1 MNQTALQEQPMP
13 NFAFTMEVDATAERP
28 LEMACTA
35 STPPSVSVFL
45 KPGEVD
51 DCSNNHTLSVSK
63 QTSHPV
69 ALSLVKSTKSS
80 TKSNYTSTNIK
91 ATLENES
98 VWSRFHCLGT
108 EMILTK
114 QGRRMFPCCRF
125 RLNGLDPE
133 RKYALVMDIRPL
145 DAFTHKWNGKTWE
158 PAAMGEPHVLARV
171 CVHPESPAFGHQWME
186 SPVSFYK
193 VKLTSIS
200 TDQDGCVFLHPM
212 HRYQPRL
219 HVVPVDRDSKESIAL
234 DSPNVQ
240 TFTFPKTEFYAVTSY
255 QNPQITQLKIDCNPF
270 AMAFR
275 KDSQSI
281 RLLQDKLGLCS
292 PGGPQT
298 QHSGLN
304 LASYSSEQNRKES
317 VLKDAISP
325 CIKDH
330 SRKSLSPGSSPPK
343 ERAGTLIKMKN
354 AVSGCLNG
362 VALCKEDVNSNE
374 NNSGKEVVQQS
385 LTKPALDEHLAPLD
399 VEPSVTASIQEPS
412 RTVNGS
418 TASSNVVSK
427 DAVNSQL
434 SYAHG
439 KLPTEAAISAQVSQ
453 SQGRMKLKLS
463 ALPKPCLLKT
473 SQVNRRNTTAHFRRK
488 PFRRARK
495 ARSKWWSNVRYSKPP
510 PEGVIPPPD
519 VSLQPDLE
527 DVEGVLFVSFAAKE
541 ALDIHVQNMKPVETS
556 LPPLSENQSQ
566 SDTHVV
572 EDVSL
577 SVEERI
583 TKLESTLLLHL
594 KQQKH
599 RQVIHP
605 LLQEV
610 GMKLSLL
617 DPTAAIDLQY
627 LGVRLPFPPPV
638 HNSLD
643 QMNPE
648 VITPSHDGAGSFVSR
663 TGKTNDLTKIKG
675 WRDKFS
681 TNRVQSAPEG
691 LRNHSAFCSD
701 MLDEYLENEAQQI
714 SDRVAVFSKSS
725 STPVSYQLP
734 SKSSSYVVTLDSL
747 LKTRSTSL
755 NKVYSSHANIQS
767 KPLLGRS
774 PKNSV
779 PFCSEGSSYSTFE
792 NKAKSSNFAH
802 SFQSDQAISSTG
814 PLPRLGRKNQP
825 NRPQLRWSYGMTP
838 AKMQMR
844 FMLRD
849 LEEEAFFN
857 GKVRTHIT
865 TERANFALS
874 SLVTSQKSVK
884 RTKFS
889 TLHHKDE
896 CSEDFCRL
904 GCICDSLQRKI
915 RGPTHCRRE
924 QCMFDCN
931 CFKHK
936 VLLIHPP
943 KVTNIQRG
951 RKRALMA
958 FPIADPEKRDRPP
971 PATSVTT
978 LWKLR
983 TEENDSEPL
992 FIPEPAPSFKKVPR
1006 MRTYVPRPT
1015 PQMQEEDKDPVYLYF
1030 ESKMTCARVREYNS
1044 NPPPQVHMLPYKKVM
1059 QDAEKH
1065 DHCFEAGVPPTSQKR
1080 AEKSTTG
1087 AGERPKGAPSA
1098 VKTDAP
1104 EPTKLL
1110 EILSECNW
1118 EPHRNLVLSS
1128 LFWRMS
1134 NNLFSEPFCVGMYKV
1149 QLLSTTLKRGET
1161 CSTVTYKVCVS
1172 RTEERKATSDLQP
1185 VATRML
1191 KTKVSKARETKSK
1204 KGNCVVSAHM
1214 VPQRKSS
1221 PLTDK
1226 PNKPP
1231 CKKTSKIFP
1240 LLTHAL
1246 PAGYLKAAK
1255 KKPGGPAHGLI
1266 KVNGKMYNQAK
1277 LLLGQMGALHPAN
1290 RFAAFVTGRLRP
1302 KPPDH
1307 PKVLADVPKPCLAQA
1322 PAEPS
1327 TVPKVINISKTT
1339 PPTSSRPLPAIAPK
1353 TKAVSKRTR
1362 SKLTPL
1368 TALSKLV
1375 EQSTSL
1381 KEDVSIIS
1389 TGQSPDTTPLLSA
1402 GTKLVNVPVPPSS
1415 SAGTPSETTTT
1426 AALPPGQQV
1435 VLQHLP
1441 GVSGSN
1447 FFCQYNGQVIQ
1458 LVPIAPGPTGQPQP
1472 CLNSEGSTPQVI
1484 QTTNTCLPKDATSV
1498 QKPLSAISQSKPL
1511 LRPFPII
1518 APKIFSLSGSSGM
1531 NIASGTPAFN
1541 LQSSFSG
1548 KTGTFSFRICPP
1560 SAEGKAVGSQQG
1572 AKPPDQ
1578 LVAAPAALVLPGGF
1592 TLIKLPLGPSVSAVP
1607 ADSTTPTSLPV
1618 ELPQKDECREKV
1630 MSESCSPRTEQR
1642 CQASESN
1649 IKKLIP
1655 ETSNTNSTD
1664 AAGLNHGKS
1673 VPTSEG
1679 VGEDKLT
1686 EKTLDLVETSSK
1698 TASGKYDWVPKGAE
1712 MVLKSEDDCESEHED
1727 MDDWPPKGA
1736 ERVLWIEEDST
1747 DEEEK
1752 EDFSKQLNNNAD
1764 TSVKSPA
1771 GMKAKNIK
1779 TTRAL
1784 QDVSETSQSS
1794 SSVEQK
1800 HMISTLVAKDKELVH
1815 DDSNHRMKH
1824 EQDGSSIV
1832 MKKEPNNKPTQT
1844 LSPTCCND
1852 KKVLLQVNGSLIQ
1865 TEPCEEPTE
1874 KVSVANQPN
1883 VCEQGLVPENS
1894 SLIISKTEDT
1904 ESITQVHTLS
1914 NHLDIQEQG
1923 IVPGNSG
1930 PNNIIPVNKQATN
1943 KSPTATVS
1951 NHPDHNKQN
1960 LNSYSSNVIHHQ
1972 ELSGQKQTESLFSTS
1987 SNTSAV
1993 EHDEAD
1999 DDNYID
2005 IDGDVP
2011 CPLLEGQTPAISA
2024 PPVEHLPN
2032 TASKN
2037 TDLSGLCLL
2046 PIMQKSF
2053 SPNNTVLKF
2062 GKQLVNYSGI
2072 PRTAKQVEE
2081 EDVPEKQ
2088 KLLKNKWLQFQK
2100 ADQGLCVDEEEDVTQ
2115 VHLSDD
2121 GDPGND
2127 SDSDSSEGSSDD
2139 NDDDEEE
2146 DSSSDDEDSS
2156 DDSESTSNSE
2166 TEESVGTSSKED
2178 DAVDIESFEENQE
2191 KRIISKMKAEVR
2203 QYRKS
2208 KQRKAK
2214 RADKFR
2220 KQLNHRTDAFDKME
2234 PGNEL
2239 AKRLTHTEKERMRR
2253 GEMRQSFASLKT
2265 ALNVEEQMKMC
2276 KHDILIQARLM
2287 IRALE
2292 DRNRTLEER
2301 KKALLQRQSAYINT
2315 IAQLSGKTEEMVKIN
2330 FKEKCEQEKCPD
2342 IQNPVPASVT
2352 SPQINARRLDGEG
2365 NQLPPRLGQW
2375 KSNNYLRQ
2383 RAKKSS
2389 VQPSVTPS
2397 ARKRRKVF
2405 RTDVMEDCEQEKWLD
2420 VQNPIPAKDSTP
2432 QINPR
2437 RIDSEGNQLP
2447 PRLGLWKSVNY
2458 VRKRS
2463 KKSCEQPSIT
2473 TAADES
2479 SNTCMSNPV
2488 SLGIHVVGP
2497 LLSVKSENI
2506 ILKLVAQNPTS
2517 LPPVPNNRNLS
2528 ADLQPSGLNTV
2539 PQLNQR
2545 ALVLPSVPSS
2555 KTALSQTATGPFTLP
2570 KIVLQSFG
2578 MADTVE
2584 KLQLTGL
2591 EKTPL
2596 PSSPQA
2602 SKAAVHSMDVTLDVQ
2617 NEEAGTEMGDSLKIC
2632 KETEKSLGS
2641 EESNEE
2647 IPSSSPP
2654 VIENCIQNITVT
2666 ESEKDKPLAA
2676 GLVKLRKKRAK
2687 RDVIIEDALSNPD
2700 ALGPRCLGTDL
2711 LLPTECQQGVPQR
2724 KKGRGLLRRS
2734 TVAYELS

>member
-1 MNQTALQEQPMP
+1 MNQTALQEHPMH
-13 NFAFTMEVDATAERP
+13 NFAFTMEVDATAER
-28 LEMACTA
+28 LTEMTCTT
-35 STPPSVSVFL
+35 STPPSVSDFL
-45 KPGEVD
+45 KPGDVD
-51 DCSNNHTLSVSK
+51 DCSNNQTLSISK

-69 ALSLVKSTKSS
+69 ALSLVKSTNNS
-80 TKSNYTSTNIK
+80 TKSSYSSSNII

-125 RLNGLDPE
+125 RLSGLDPE
-133 RKYALVMDIRPL
+133 RKYALVMDIMPL
-145 DAFTHKWNGKTWE
+145 DDFTHKWNGKTWE
-158 PAAMGEPHVLARV
+158 RAAVGEPHVLARV

-212 HRYQPRL
+212 HHYQPRL
-219 HVVPVDRDSKESIAL
+219 HVVPVDPDSKESATL

-255 QNPQITQLKIDCNPF
+255 QNPHITQLKIDCNPF

-292 PGGPQT
+292 PGGTPT
-298 QHSGLN
+298 QPSGLN
-304 LASYSSEQNRKES
+304 LSVYTSEQNRKECA
-317 VLKDAISP
+317 LKDAASP
-325 CIKDH
+325 CMKDH
-330 SRKSLSPGSSPPK
+330 SKDSLSPGSSPAK
-343 ERAGTLIKMKN
+343 EREEILIKMKN
-354 AVSGCLNG
+354 AVSGYLNG
-362 VALCKEDVNSNE
+362 VALRKEEMNSNE
-374 NNSGKEVVQQS
+374 TDGDKEVVKQS
-385 LTKPALDEHLAPLD
+385 LTEPALDEHLAPLD
-399 VEPSVTASIQEPS
+399 VEPGVIAPIQEPS
-412 RTVNGS
+412 QTVNGS

-434 SYAHG
+434 GYSHG
-439 KLPTEAAISAQVSQ
+439 KSPTEAGISAQV
-453 SQGRMKLKLS
+453 SQGRMKLKFS
-463 ALPKPCLLKT
+463 ALPKPRLLNT
-473 SQVNRRNTTAHFRRK
+473 SQVNRRNPTAHFRRK

-495 ARSKWWSNVRYSKPP
+495 ARSKWWSSVRCSKPP
-510 PEGVIPPPD
+510 PVIPPPD
-519 VSLQPDLE
+519 VSFQPDLE
-527 DVEGVLFVSFAAKE
+527 DVEGMLFVSFAAKQ

-556 LPPLSENQSQ
+556 PLPLSENQS
-566 SDTHVV
+566 DAHAV
-572 EDVSL
+572 EDVSI

-583 TKLESTLLLHL
+583 SKLESTLLLDL

-627 LGVRLPFPPPV
+627 LGVRLPFPPPI

-648 VITPSHDGAGSFVSR
+648 SISPSHDGAGSFVSR
-663 TGKTNDLTKIKG
+663 TGKTNDPTKIKG
-675 WRDKFS
+675 WREKFS
-681 TNRVQSAPEG
+681 TSAVQSAPEG

-725 STPVSYQLP
+725 SAPVSYQLP
-734 SKSSSYVVTLDSL
+734 SRSSSYVVTLDSL

-755 NKVYSSHANIQS
+755 NKMH
-767 KPLLGRS
+767 
-774 PKNSV
+774 
-779 PFCSEGSSYSTFE
+779 
-792 NKAKSSNFAH
+792 
-802 SFQSDQAISSTG
+802 
-814 PLPRLGRKNQP
+814 
-825 NRPQLRWSYGMTP
+825 
-838 AKMQMR
+838 

-874 SLVTSQKSVK
+874 SLVTSQKSVM

-889 TLHHKDE
+889 TLHHKDL

-904 GCICDSLQRKI
+904 GCICDSLQRKT

-943 KVTNIQRG
+943 KVTKIQRG
-951 RKRALMA
+951 RKRTLMA
-958 FPIADPEKRDRPP
+958 FPIADPEKEDRPP

-978 LWKLR
+978 LWNLR

-992 FIPEPAPSFKKVPR
+992 FVPEPAPSFKKVPR
-1006 MRTYVPRPT
+1006 LHAYVPRPT
-1015 PQMQEEDKDPVYLYF
+1015 PQMREEDKDPVYLYF

-1044 NPPPQVHMLPYKKVM
+1044 NPPPQVHMLPNKKVL
-1059 QDAEKH
+1059 QDTEKLN
-1065 DHCFEAGVPPTSQKR
+1065 HCFEAGDPPTSQKR
-1080 AEKSTTG
+1080 ADKSTTG
-1087 AGERPKGAPSA
+1087 AIEHPKGAPSA
-1098 VKTDAP
+1098 GNTDAS

-1118 EPHRNLVLSS
+1118 EPHRSLVLSS

-1134 NNLFSEPFCVGMYKV
+1134 NNLLSEPFCIGMYKV
-1149 QLLSTTLKRGET
+1149 QLLSTTLKRGDA

-1172 RTEERKATSDLQP
+1172 RTEERRAARDLQP
-1185 VATRML
+1185 VVTRLL
-1191 KTKVSKARETKSK
+1191 KTKVSKAKETQTK

-1214 VPQRKSS
+1214 VPQKKSS
-1221 PLTDK
+1221 PLTDQL
-1226 PNKPP
+1226 NMPP
-1231 CKKTSKIFP
+1231 SKKASRIFP

-1246 PAGYLKAAK
+1246 PAGYLRAAK
-1255 KKPGGPAHGLI
+1255 KKRGGPAHGLI

-1290 RFAAFVTGRLRP
+1290 RFAAFVTGRLWP
-1302 KPPDH
+1302 KPPDQ
-1307 PKVLADVPKPCLAQA
+1307 PKVLADVPKPCLVQA
-1322 PAEPS
+1322 PAEPN

-1353 TKAVSKRTR
+1353 TKAVSKRAR
-1362 SKLTPL
+1362 SKPTPL

-1389 TGQSPDTTPLLSA
+1389 TGQSLDTTPVLSA

-1415 SAGTPSETTTT
+1415 SAGTSSETGTT
-1426 AALPPGQQV
+1426 AGLPPGQQV

-1458 LVPIAPGPTGQPQP
+1458 LVPIGPGQPQP
-1472 CLNSEGSTPQVI
+1472 CLNSEGSTPQLI

-1498 QKPLSAISQSKPL
+1498 QKPLSTTIQSKPL
-1511 LRPFPII
+1511 PRPFPVI

-1541 LQSSFSG
+1541 IQSSFSG

-1560 SAEGKAVGSQQG
+1560 SAECKAVGSQQV

-1592 TLIKLPLGPSVSAVP
+1592 TLIKLPLGPSIPAVP
-1607 ADSTTPTSLPV
+1607 ADSTTTTSLPS
-1618 ELPQKDECREKV
+1618 ELPQKDECKEKV
-1630 MSESCSPRTEQR
+1630 MSQSCSPKTERT
-1642 CQASESN
+1642 CHASESN
-1649 IKKLIP
+1649 SKRLIP

-1664 AAGLNHGKS
+1664 AAGLNHDKC
-1673 VPTSEG
+1673 VLTSEG
-1679 VGEDKLT
+1679 VGEDMLKN
-1686 EKTLDLVETSSK
+1686 KTLDSVESSNK

-1712 MVLKSEDDCESEHED
+1712 MVLKSDGCESEHED

-1752 EDFSKQLNNNAD
+1752 EDFSEQLNNNAD

-1771 GMKAKNIK
+1771 GTKAKNFK

-1784 QDVSETSQSS
+1784 QDISESSQSS
-1794 SSVEQK
+1794 SGAEQK
-1800 HMISTLVAKDKELVH
+1800 HMISTLVAEEKELAH
-1815 DDSNHRMKH
+1815 DDSNHRSNH
-1824 EQDGSSIV
+1824 EQEPSLNVSSIV
-1832 MKKEPNNKPTQT
+1832 MKKELNNKPTET
-1844 LSPTCCND
+1844 LSPSHCNS
-1852 KKVLLQVNGSLIQ
+1852 KKVLLEVNGTPTLIQ
-1865 TEPCEEPTE
+1865 TEPCKDPKET
-1874 KVSVANQPN
+1874 VSVVNQPK
-1883 VCEQGLVPENS
+1883 VCEQGLAPENS
-1894 SLIISKTEDT
+1894 SLIISKTEATD
-1904 ESITQVHTLS
+1904 SITLIHTRS

-1923 IVPGNSG
+1923 IVHGETG
-1930 PNNIIPVNKQATN
+1930 PKNILPFNKQATN
-1943 KSPTATVS
+1943 IQATVS

-1960 LNSYSSNVIHHQ
+1960 LNSNSSNIIHHE
-1972 ELSGQKQTESLFSTS
+1972 ELSGQKQIESLFSSS

-1993 EHDEAD
+1993 EYDEAG

-2011 CPLLEGQTPAISA
+2011 CPLLKGQTPAIFTPS
-2024 PPVEHLPN
+2024 VEHLPN
-2032 TASKN
+2032 AASKK
-2037 TDLSGLCLL
+2037 TDPSGLCRL
-2046 PIMQKSF
+2046 PIIQKSF
-2053 SPNNTVLKF
+2053 SQNNKVFKF
-2062 GKQLVNYSGI
+2062 GKQLVNSSGI
-2072 PRTAKQVEE
+2072 PRTSNQVEE
-2081 EDVPEKQ
+2081 VDVPKKQ

-2100 ADQGLCVDEEEDVTQ
+2100 ADQGPCVDDKDDVTR
-2115 VHLSDD
+2115 VRLSDD

-2127 SDSDSSEGSSDD
+2127 SDSDSSEGSS
-2139 NDDDEEE
+2139 NDEDEE
-2146 DSSSDDEDSS
+2146 DSSSDEDSS

-2166 TEESVGTSSKED
+2166 TEESFGTSSKED
-2178 DAVDIESFEENQE
+2178 NVVDVESFEENQE
-2191 KRIISKMKAEVR
+2191 KRIISKMKAKVKH
-2203 QYRKS
+2203 YRKS

-2214 RADKFR
+2214 RADELR
-2220 KQLNHRTDAFDKME
+2220 KKLNHRTDTFDKMQSE
-2234 PGNEL
+2234 NEL
-2239 AKRLTHTEKERMRR
+2239 AKRLTHTEKERVRR

-2292 DRNRTLEER
+2292 VRNQTLEER
-2301 KKALLQRQSAYINT
+2301 KKALLQRQSAYIST
-2315 IAQLSGKTEEMVKIN
+2315 IAQLSGKTEEMVKMN
-2330 FKEKCEQEKCPD
+2330 FKENCEQEKCPD
-2342 IQNPVPASVT
+2342 IQSPVPASVT
-2352 SPQINARRLDGEG
+2352 SPEINTKLLDSEG
-2365 NQLPPRLGQW
+2365 NRLPPRLGQW
-2375 KSNNYLRQ
+2375 KSNNCLRQ

-2397 ARKRRKVF
+2397 ARKRKKVL
-2405 RTDVMEDCEQEKWLD
+2405 RTDAKEDCEQEKWLD
-2420 VQNPIPAKDSTP
+2420 VQNPIPASESTP

-2437 RIDSEGNQLP
+2437 RLDSEGNQLP
-2447 PRLGLWKSVNY
+2447 PRLGLWKSANY
-2458 VRKRS
+2458 IRKRS

-2473 TAADES
+2473 TAAEDES
-2479 SNTCMSNPV
+2479 SNTCKSSPV
-2488 SLGIHVVGP
+2488 SQGTHVIGP
-2497 LLSVKSENI
+2497 LPPVKSDNF
-2506 ILKLVAQNPTS
+2506 ILKLVAQTPTS
-2517 LPPVPNNRNLS
+2517 LPPALNDRNLS
-2528 ADLQPSGLNTV
+2528 ADPQPSGLNTV
-2539 PQLNQR
+2539 PQLDQR
-2545 ALVLPSVPSS
+2545 ALVLSSVPSS
-2555 KTALSQTATGPFTLP
+2555 KTALIQTVTEPFTLP
-2570 KIVLQSFG
+2570 KIVLQSFA
-2578 MADTVE
+2578 MADTVA

-2602 SKAAVHSMDVTLDVQ
+2602 SKSAVNSLDVTLDAQ
-2617 NEEAGTEMGDSLKIC
+2617 DEEAGRVMGDSLKIC
-2632 KETEKSLGS
+2632 EETEKCLGS
-2641 EESNEE
+2641 EKSTEE
-2647 IPSSSPP
+2647 NPSSSSP
-2654 VIENCIQNITVT
+2654 VNENCIQNITVT
-2666 ESEKDKPLAA
+2666 ESEKDKPAA
-2676 GLVKLRKKRAK
+2676 ESLMKLRKKRAK

-2700 ALGPRCLGTDL
+2700 VLGPRM
-2711 LLPTECQQGVPQR
+2711 
-2724 KKGRGLLRRS
+2724 LRNRSPAANRMSTRS
-2734 TVAYELS
+2734 TPKKKR

>member
-1 MNQTALQEQPMP
+1 MNLTALQEQPMP
-13 NFAFTMEVDATAERP
+13 NFAFTMEVNATAER
-28 LEMACTA
+28 LTEMTCTT

-45 KPGEVD
+45 KPGKVD
-51 DCSNNHTLSVSK
+51 DCSNNQTLSISK
-63 QTSHPV
+63 QTGLPV
-69 ALSLVKSTKSS
+69 AFPLVKSSNNSTKSS
-80 TKSNYTSTNIK
+80 YTSSNII

-125 RLNGLDPE
+125 RLSGLDLE
-133 RKYALVMDIRPL
+133 RKYTLVMDIMPL

-158 PAAMGEPHVLARV
+158 PAAVGEPPVRARV

-193 VKLTSIS
+193 VKLTCIS
-200 TDQDGCVFLHPM
+200 TDQDGCVFLYPM

-219 HVVPVDRDSKESIAL
+219 HVVPVDPDSKASTTL

-292 PGGPQT
+292 PGGT
-298 QHSGLN
+298 QSQPSGLN
-304 LASYSSEQNRKES
+304 LSIHNSEQNRKECT
-317 VLKDAISP
+317 LKDATSP
-325 CIKDH
+325 CTKDH
-330 SRKSLSPGSSPPK
+330 RESLSPGSSPGK
-343 ERAGTLIKMKN
+343 EREGILIKMKN
-354 AVSGCLNG
+354 AVSGYLNG
-362 VALCKEDVNSNE
+362 ALCKEEINSNE
-374 NNSGKEVVQQS
+374 TNEDKEVVKQS
-385 LTKPALDEHLAPLD
+385 LTQLALDEHLAPLD
-399 VEPSVTASIQEPS
+399 VEPSVTAPIQEPS
-412 RTVNGS
+412 QTMNGS
-418 TASSNVVSK
+418 PASSNVVSRE
-427 DAVNSQL
+427 AVHSQL
-434 SYAHG
+434 GYAHG
-439 KLPTEAAISAQVSQ
+439 KSPTEAAISAQVSQ
-453 SQGRMKLKLS
+453 GRMKPKFS
-463 ALPKPCLLKT
+463 ALPKPRLLNT

-495 ARSKWWSNVRYSKPP
+495 ARSKWWSSVRYSKPP
-510 PEGVIPPPD
+510 LVIPPPD

-527 DVEGVLFVSFAAKE
+527 DVEGMLFVSFAAKQ
-541 ALDIHVQNMKPVETS
+541 ALDVHVQNMKPVETS
-556 LPPLSENQSQ
+556 PLPLPENQS
-566 SDTHVV
+566 DVHAV

-583 TKLESTLLLHL
+583 SKLESTLLLHL

-638 HNSLD
+638 HNSLN

-648 VITPSHDGAGSFVSR
+648 SISPSHDGAGSFVSR
-663 TGKTNDLTKIKG
+663 TGKTNDPTKIKG

-681 TNRVQSAPEG
+681 TSAVQSAPEG

-734 SKSSSYVVTLDSL
+734 SRSSSYVVTLDSL

-755 NKVYSSHANIQS
+755 NKVYSSHANVQAR
-767 KPLLGRS
+767 PLLGRS
-774 PKNSV
+774 PENSV
-779 PFCSEGSSYSTFE
+779 SFYSEGSSYSMFE
-792 NKAKSSNFAH
+792 NKTKSSNFAR

-814 PLPRLGRKNQP
+814 PLPRLGRKNQLS
-825 NRPQLRWSYGMTP
+825 RPQLRWSYGMMP
-838 AKMQMR
+838 AKRQIH
-844 FMLRD
+844 FMLQD

-889 TLHHKDE
+889 TLHHKGE
-896 CSEDFCRL
+896 CSEEFCRL

-924 QCMFDCN
+924 QCMFDCS

-943 KVTNIQRG
+943 KVTKIQRG

-958 FPIADPEKRDRPP
+958 FPIADPEKGDRPP

-983 TEENDSEPL
+983 MEENDSEPL

-1006 MRTYVPRPT
+1006 LRTYVPRPT
-1015 PQMQEEDKDPVYLYF
+1015 PQMREEDKDPVYLYF

-1044 NPPPQVHMLPYKKVM
+1044 NPPPQVHMLPNKKLT
-1059 QDAEKH
+1059 QDTEKLN
-1065 DHCFEAGVPPTSQKR
+1065 HCFEAGVPPTAQKI
-1080 AEKSTTG
+1080 AEKSTSG
-1087 AGERPKGAPSA
+1087 AGEHPKGAPSA
-1098 VKTDAP
+1098 VNTDAP

-1134 NNLFSEPFCVGMYKV
+1134 NNLLSEPFCVGMYRV
-1149 QLLSTTLKRGET
+1149 QLLSTTLKRGDT

-1172 RTEERKATSDLQP
+1172 RSQERKATSELQP
-1185 VATRML
+1185 MVTKML
-1191 KTKVSKARETKSK
+1191 KTEVSKAKETRTK
-1204 KGNCVVSAHM
+1204 KGNCVVSAHI
-1214 VPQRKSS
+1214 VPQKKSS

-1226 PNKPP
+1226 RNRPP
-1231 CKKTSKIFP
+1231 CKKKSRIFP

-1246 PAGYLKAAK
+1246 PAGYLRAAK
-1255 KKPGGPAHGLI
+1255 KKRGGPAHGLI
-1266 KVNGKMYNQAK
+1266 RVNGKMYNQAK

-1290 RFAAFVTGRLRP
+1290 RFAAFVTGRLWP
-1302 KPPDH
+1302 KPPDQ
-1307 PKVLADVPKPCLAQA
+1307 PKVLADVPKPCLVQA
-1322 PAEPS
+1322 PAEPN
-1327 TVPKVINISKTT
+1327 TVPKVINISQTT
-1339 PPTSSRPLPAIAPK
+1339 PPPSSRPLPAIAPK

-1389 TGQSPDTTPLLSA
+1389 TGQSLDTTPLLSA

-1415 SAGTPSETTTT
+1415 SEGTPSETATT

-1441 GVSGSN
+1441 GVPGSN

-1458 LVPIAPGPTGQPQP
+1458 LVPIGQGPTGQPQP
-1472 CLNSEGSTPQVI
+1472 CLNSEGSIPQVI
-1484 QTTNTCLPKDATSV
+1484 QTTNTCLPKDATSM
-1498 QKPLSAISQSKPL
+1498 QKPLSTTIQSKPL
-1511 LRPFPII
+1511 PRPFPVI

-1560 SAEGKAVGSQQG
+1560 SAEGKAGSQQG

-1592 TLIKLPLGPSVSAVP
+1592 TLIKLPLGPSVPPMP
-1607 ADSTTPTSLPV
+1607 ADSTTTTSLPA
-1618 ELPQKDECREKV
+1618 ELPQKDECKEKV
-1630 MSESCSPRTEQR
+1630 MSQSCSPKTEQT
-1642 CQASESN
+1642 CQVSESN
-1649 IKKLIP
+1649 TKKLIP
-1655 ETSNTNSTD
+1655 DTSNTNSTD
-1664 AAGLNHGKS
+1664 AAGLNHGKC
-1673 VPTSEG
+1673 VLTSES
-1679 VGEDKLT
+1679 VAEDRFM
-1686 EKTLDLVETSSK
+1686 EKTLDSVETSSK
-1698 TASGKYDWVPKGAE
+1698 TGSGKYDWVPKGAE
-1712 MVLKSEDDCESEHED
+1712 MVLKSDDCESEHED
-1727 MDDWPPKGA
+1727 MEDWPPKGA

-1752 EDFSKQLNNNAD
+1752 EDFNEQLNNNAG

-1771 GMKAKNIK
+1771 GTKAKNFK

-1784 QDVSETSQSS
+1784 QDISEASQSS
-1794 SSVEQK
+1794 SNAEQK
-1800 HMISTLVAKDKELVH
+1800 HMISTLVAEDKELVH
-1815 DDSNHRMKH
+1815 DDSNHRRNH
-1824 EQDGSSIV
+1824 EQEPCLNDSSNV

-1844 LSPTCCND
+1844 LSPSRCNS
-1852 KKVLLQVNGSLIQ
+1852 KKVLLEVNGYPTLTQ
-1865 TEPCEEPTE
+1865 TEPCEDPTE
-1874 KVSVANQPN
+1874 KVAVVNQPN
-1883 VCEQGLVPENS
+1883 VCEQGLAPKNS
-1894 SLIISKTEDT
+1894 SSIISKTEGT
-1904 ESITQVHTLS
+1904 NSITQIHTRS
-1914 NHLDIQEQG
+1914 NHLEIQEQG
-1923 IVPGNSG
+1923 IVLGNSG
-1930 PNNIIPVNKQATN
+1930 PKKILPFIKQTTNIQ
-1943 KSPTATVS
+1943 ATVS
-1951 NHPDHNKQN
+1951 NHPDQNKQN
-1960 LNSYSSNVIHHQ
+1960 LNSNSSNIIHHE
-1972 ELSGQKQTESLFSTS
+1972 ELSGQKQTESSISTS
-1987 SNTSAV
+1987 SNTNAV
-1993 EHDEAD
+1993 EYDEAD
-1999 DDNYID
+1999 EDNYVD

-2011 CPLLEGQTPAISA
+2011 CPLLEGQTPAIST
-2024 PPVEHLPN
+2024 PPAEHLPN
-2032 TASKN
+2032 AASKK
-2037 TDLSGLCLL
+2037 TDLSGLHLL
-2046 PIMQKSF
+2046 PIIQKSF
-2053 SPNNTVLKF
+2053 SQNNKVFKF
-2062 GKQLVNYSGI
+2062 SKQLVSSSGI
-2072 PRTAKQVEE
+2072 PRTANQVEE

-2100 ADQGLCVDEEEDVTQ
+2100 ADRGLYVDDEDDVTQ
-2115 VHLSDD
+2115 GHLSDD
-2121 GDPGND
+2121 GKPGND
-2127 SDSDSSEGSSDD
+2127 SDSDSSEGSSNHEDD
-2139 NDDDEEE
+2139 EE
-2146 DSSSDDEDSS
+2146 DSSSDEDSS

-2166 TEESVGTSSKED
+2166 TEESFGTSSKED
-2178 DAVDIESFEENQE
+2178 DAVDVESFEENQE
-2191 KRIISKMKAEVR
+2191 KKIISKMKAEVR
-2203 QYRKS
+2203 HYRKS

-2220 KQLNHRTDAFDKME
+2220 KKINHRPNTCDKME
-2234 PGNEL
+2234 SENEL
-2239 AKRLTHTEKERMRR
+2239 AKRLTHTEKERVRR

-2265 ALNVEEQMKMC
+2265 ALNVEEKMKMC

-2292 DRNRTLEER
+2292 VRNQTLEER
-2301 KKALLQRQSAYINT
+2301 KKALLQRQSAYIST
-2315 IAQLSGKTEEMVKIN
+2315 IAQLSGKTEEMVKMN
-2330 FKEKCEQEKCPD
+2330 FKENCEQEKCCD

-2352 SPQINARRLDGEG
+2352 SPEINTRLLDGEA

-2375 KSNNYLRQ
+2375 KSNNCLRQ
-2383 RAKKSS
+2383 TAKKSS

-2397 ARKRRKVF
+2397 VRKRRKVL
-2405 RTDVMEDCEQEKWLD
+2405 RTDAMEDCKQEKWLD
-2420 VQNPIPAKDSTP
+2420 VQNPIPALASAP

-2437 RIDSEGNQLP
+2437 RLDSEGNQLP

-2458 VRKRS
+2458 IRKRS
-2463 KKSCEQPSIT
+2463 KKSCQQPSIT
-2473 TAADES
+2473 TAVDES
-2479 SNTCMSNPV
+2479 SNTCMSSPV
-2488 SLGIHVVGP
+2488 SQGTHVIGP
-2497 LLSVKSENI
+2497 LPSDKSENF

-2517 LPPVPNNRNLS
+2517 LPPVLNDRNLS
-2528 ADLQPSGLNTV
+2528 ADPQPSGLNTV
-2539 PQLNQR
+2539 PQLDQR
-2545 ALVLPSVPSS
+2545 ALDLSSVPSS
-2555 KTALSQTATGPFTLP
+2555 KTAPIQAATGPFTLP
-2570 KIVLQSFG
+2570 KIVLQSFA
-2578 MADTVE
+2578 MADPVA
-2584 KLQLTGL
+2584 KLQLTSL

-2602 SKAAVHSMDVTLDVQ
+2602 SESAVNSLDVTLDAQ
-2617 NEEAGTEMGDSLKIC
+2617 DEEAGTETGDSVKIC
-2632 KETEKSLGS
+2632 EETEKSLGS

-2647 IPSSSPP
+2647 NPSSSPP
-2654 VIENCIQNITVT
+2654 VNKNCIQNITVT
-2666 ESEKDKPLAA
+2666 ESEKDKPAA
-2676 GLVKLRKKRAK
+2676 EGLVKLRKKRAK

-2700 ALGPRCLGTDL
+2700 ALGPRM
-2711 LLPTECQQGVPQR
+2711 
-2724 KKGRGLLRRS
+2724 LRNRSPATNRMSTRS
-2734 TVAYELS
+2734 TPKKKR

>member
-1 MNQTALQEQPMP
+1 MNQTALQEQPIP
-13 NFAFTMEVDATAERP
+13 NFAFAMEVDATAER
-28 LEMACTA
+28 LTEMTCTT

-51 DCSNNHTLSVSK
+51 DCSNNQTLSIRK

-69 ALSLVKSTKSS
+69 ALPLVKSTNNS
-80 TKSNYTSTNIK
+80 TKSSYTSSNIIV
-91 ATLENES
+91 TLENES

-125 RLNGLDPE
+125 RLSGLDPE
-133 RKYALVMDIRPL
+133 RKYTLVMDIMPL

-158 PAAMGEPHVLARV
+158 PAAVGEPHVLARV

-193 VKLTSIS
+193 VKLSSIS

-219 HVVPVDRDSKESIAL
+219 HVVPVDPDSKASTTL

-240 TFTFPKTEFYAVTSY
+240 IFTFPKTEFYAVTSY

-292 PGGPQT
+292 PGGTQT
-298 QHSGLN
+298 QPSGLN
-304 LASYSSEQNRKES
+304 LSIYNSEQNGRECA
-317 VLKDAISP
+317 LKDATSP
-325 CIKDH
+325 CMKDH
-330 SRKSLSPGSSPPK
+330 SESLSPGSSPAK
-343 ERAGTLIKMKN
+343 EREGILIKMKN
-354 AVSGCLNG
+354 AVSGYLNG
-362 VALCKEDVNSNE
+362 VALRKEEINSNE
-374 NNSGKEVVQQS
+374 TDGDKEVVKQS
-385 LTKPALDEHLAPLD
+385 LTKLALDEHLAPLD
-399 VEPSVTASIQEPS
+399 VEPSVTTPIQEPS
-412 RTVNGS
+412 RTVN
-418 TASSNVVSK
+418 
-427 DAVNSQL
+427 SQL
-434 SYAHG
+434 GYAHV
-439 KLPTEAAISAQVSQ
+439 KSPTETAISAQVSQ
-453 SQGRMKLKLS
+453 GRMKLKFS
-463 ALPKPCLLKT
+463 ALPKTRLLNT
-473 SQVNRRNTTAHFRRK
+473 CQVNRRNTTAHFRRK

-495 ARSKWWSNVRYSKPP
+495 ARSKWWSSVRYSKPP
-510 PEGVIPPPD
+510 PVIPPPD

-527 DVEGVLFVSFAAKE
+527 DVEGMLFVSFAAKQ
-541 ALDIHVQNMKPVETS
+541 ALDVHVQNMKPVETS
-556 LPPLSENQSQ
+556 PLPLSENQS
-566 SDTHVV
+566 DAHAV

-583 TKLESTLLLHL
+583 SKLESTLLLHL

-648 VITPSHDGAGSFVSR
+648 SISPSHDGAGSFVSR
-663 TGKTNDLTKIKG
+663 TGKTNDPTKIKG
-675 WRDKFS
+675 WREKFS
-681 TNRVQSAPEG
+681 TSAVQSAPEG

-734 SKSSSYVVTLDSL
+734 SRSSSYVVTLDSL

-755 NKVYSSHANIQS
+755 NKVYSSHANVQT

-774 PKNSV
+774 PENSV
-779 PFCSEGSSYSTFE
+779 PFYSEGSSYSMFE
-792 NKAKSSNFAH
+792 NKTKSSNFAH

-814 PLPRLGRKNQP
+814 PLPRLGRKNQLS
-825 NRPQLRWSYGMTP
+825 RPQLRWSYGMTP
-838 AKMQMR
+838 AKRQMH

-924 QCMFDCN
+924 QCMFDCS

-943 KVTNIQRG
+943 KVTKIQRG

-958 FPIADPEKRDRPP
+958 FPIADPEKGDRPP

-992 FIPEPAPSFKKVPR
+992 FVPEPAPSFKKVPR
-1006 MRTYVPRPT
+1006 LRTYVPRPS
-1015 PQMQEEDKDPVYLYF
+1015 PQMREEDKDPVYLYF

-1044 NPPPQVHMLPYKKVM
+1044 NPPPQVHMLPNKKLM
-1059 QDAEKH
+1059 QDTEKLN
-1065 DHCFEAGVPPTSQKR
+1065 HCFEAGVPPTSQKS

-1087 AGERPKGAPSA
+1087 AGEHPKGAPSA
-1098 VKTDAP
+1098 VNSGAP

-1134 NNLFSEPFCVGMYKV
+1134 NNLLSEPFCVGMYRV
-1149 QLLSTTLKRGET
+1149 QLLSTTFKRGDT

-1172 RTEERKATSDLQP
+1172 RTEERKAASDLQP
-1185 VATRML
+1185 VVTRML
-1191 KTKVSKARETKSK
+1191 KTEVSKAKETQTK
-1204 KGNCVVSAHM
+1204 KGNCVVSAHI
-1214 VPQRKSS
+1214 VPQKKSS

-1226 PNKPP
+1226 RNRPP
-1231 CKKTSKIFP
+1231 CKKKSRIFP

-1246 PAGYLKAAK
+1246 PAGYLRAAK
-1255 KKPGGPAHGLI
+1255 KKRGGPAHGLI

-1290 RFAAFVTGRLRP
+1290 RFAAFVTGRLWP
-1302 KPPDH
+1302 KPPDQ
-1307 PKVLADVPKPCLAQA
+1307 PKVLADVPKPCLVQA
-1322 PAEPS
+1322 PAEPN

-1339 PPTSSRPLPAIAPK
+1339 PPTSSKPLPTIAPK

-1381 KEDVSIIS
+1381 KEDVSLIS
-1389 TGQSPDTTPLLSA
+1389 TGQSLDTTPLLSA

-1415 SAGTPSETTTT
+1415 SAGTPSETATT

-1441 GVSGSN
+1441 GVPGSN
-1447 FFCQYNGQVIQ
+1447 FFCQYNGQVLQ
-1458 LVPIAPGPTGQPQP
+1458 LVPIGPGPTGQPQP
-1472 CLNSEGSTPQVI
+1472 CLNSEGSIPQVI
-1484 QTTNTCLPKDATSV
+1484 QTTCLPKDATSV
-1498 QKPLSAISQSKPL
+1498 QKPLSTTIQSKPL
-1511 LRPFPII
+1511 PRPFPVI

-1560 SAEGKAVGSQQG
+1560 SAEGKAGSQQG

-1592 TLIKLPLGPSVSAVP
+1592 TLIKLPLGPSVPAVP
-1607 ADSTTPTSLPV
+1607 ADSTTTTTLPA
-1618 ELPQKDECREKV
+1618 ELPQKDECKGKV
-1630 MSESCSPRTEQR
+1630 MSQICSCKTEQT
-1642 CQASESN
+1642 SESN
-1649 IKKLIP
+1649 TKKLIP

-1664 AAGLNHGKS
+1664 TAGLNHDKC
-1673 VPTSEG
+1673 VLTSEG
-1679 VGEDKLT
+1679 VGEDRLT
-1686 EKTLDLVETSSK
+1686 EKTLD
-1698 TASGKYDWVPKGAE
+1698 SGKYDWVPKGAE
-1712 MVLKSEDDCESEHED
+1712 MVLKSDDCESEHED
-1727 MDDWPPKGA
+1727 MEDWPPKGA

-1747 DEEEK
+1747 DEEEEK
-1752 EDFSKQLNNNAD
+1752 EDFNEQLNNNAD
-1764 TSVKSPA
+1764 TSVKSQA
-1771 GMKAKNIK
+1771 GMKAKNFK

-1784 QDVSETSQSS
+1784 QDISESSQSS
-1794 SSVEQK
+1794 SSAEQK
-1800 HMISTLVAKDKELVH
+1800 HMISTLVAEDKELVH
-1815 DDSNHRMKH
+1815 DNSDHRGNH
-1824 EQDGSSIV
+1824 EQEQSLDGSSIV

-1844 LSPTCCND
+1844 LSPSRCNS
-1852 KKVLLQVNGSLIQ
+1852 KKVLLEVNGSPTLIQ
-1865 TEPCEEPTE
+1865 TEPCKDPAE
-1874 KVSVANQPN
+1874 KVSVVNQPN
-1883 VCEQGLVPENS
+1883 VCEQGLAPENS
-1894 SLIISKTEDT
+1894 SSNISKTEATD
-1904 ESITQVHTLS
+1904 SITQIHTRS

-1923 IVPGNSG
+1923 IGPGNSS
-1930 PNNIIPVNKQATN
+1930 PKNILPFNKQATN
-1943 KSPTATVS
+1943 IQATVS
-1951 NHPDHNKQN
+1951 DHPDHNKQN
-1960 LNSYSSNVIHHQ
+1960 LNSNSSNIIHHE
-1972 ELSGQKQTESLFSTS
+1972 ELSGQKQTESLISTS

-1993 EHDEAD
+1993 EYDEAD

-2011 CPLLEGQTPAISA
+2011 CPLLEGQTPVIST

-2032 TASKN
+2032 ASSKK
-2037 TDLSGLCLL
+2037 TDLSGLRRL
-2046 PIMQKSF
+2046 PIIQKSF
-2053 SPNNTVLKF
+2053 SQNNKVLKF
-2062 GKQLVNYSGI
+2062 GKQLVNSGGI
-2072 PRTAKQVEE
+2072 PRTANQVQE
-2081 EDVPEKQ
+2081 EDEKQ
-2088 KLLKNKWLQFQK
+2088 KHLKNNRLQFQK
-2100 ADQGLCVDEEEDVTQ
+2100 ADRGLCVDDKDDVTQ

-2121 GDPGND
+2121 GNPGND
-2127 SDSDSSEGSSDD
+2127 SDSDSSEGSN
-2139 NDDDEEE
+2139 NDEDEEE
-2146 DSSSDDEDSS
+2146 DTSSDEDSS

-2166 TEESVGTSSKED
+2166 TEESFGTSSKED
-2178 DAVDIESFEENQE
+2178 DAIDIESFEENQE

-2203 QYRKS
+2203 HYRKS

-2214 RADKFR
+2214 RAEKFR
-2220 KQLNHRTDAFDKME
+2220 KKLNHRTDTFDKME
-2234 PGNEL
+2234 SENEL
-2239 AKRLTHTEKERMRR
+2239 AKRLTHTEKERVRR

-2265 ALNVEEQMKMC
+2265 ALNVEEKMKMC

-2292 DRNRTLEER
+2292 VRNQTLEER
-2301 KKALLQRQSAYINT
+2301 KKALLQRQSAYIST
-2315 IAQLSGKTEEMVKIN
+2315 IAQLSGKTEEMVKMN
-2330 FKEKCEQEKCPD
+2330 FKENCEQEKCPD

-2352 SPQINARRLDGEG
+2352 SPEINTRLLDSEG
-2365 NQLPPRLGQW
+2365 DQLPPRLGQW
-2375 KSNNYLRQ
+2375 KSNNCLRQ

-2397 ARKRRKVF
+2397 ARKRRKVL
-2405 RTDVMEDCEQEKWLD
+2405 RTDAMEDCEQEKWLD
-2420 VQNPIPAKDSTP
+2420 VQNPLPALASTP

-2437 RIDSEGNQLP
+2437 RLDSEGNQLP

-2458 VRKRS
+2458 IRKRS
-2463 KKSCEQPSIT
+2463 KKQASIT
-2473 TAADES
+2473 TAAADES
-2479 SNTCMSNPV
+2479 SNTCISSPV
-2488 SLGIHVVGP
+2488 SQGTHVIGP
-2497 LLSVKSENI
+2497 FPAVKSENF

-2517 LPPVPNNRNLS
+2517 LPPVLNDRNLS
-2528 ADLQPSGLNTV
+2528 ADPQPSV
-2539 PQLNQR
+2539 PQLDQT
-2545 ALVLPSVPSS
+2545 ALVLSSVPSS
-2555 KTALSQTATGPFTLP
+2555 KTALIQTATGPLTLP
-2570 KIVLQSFG
+2570 KIVLQSFA
-2578 MADTVE
+2578 MADTVA
-2584 KLQLTGL
+2584 KPQLTSL

-2602 SKAAVHSMDVTLDVQ
+2602 SKSAVNSLDVTLDSQ
-2617 NEEAGTEMGDSLKIC
+2617 NGEAGAATDDSLKIC
-2632 KETEKSLGS
+2632 EETEKSLGS

-2647 IPSSSPP
+2647 NQSSSPP
-2654 VIENCIQNITVT
+2654 VNENCIQNITVT
-2666 ESEKDKPLAA
+2666 ESEKNKPAA
-2676 GLVKLRKKRAK
+2676 EGLVKLRKRRAK
-2687 RDVIIEDALSNPD
+2687 RDVIIEGALSNPD
-2700 ALGPRCLGTDL
+2700 ALGPRM
-2711 LLPTECQQGVPQR
+2711 
-2724 KKGRGLLRRS
+2724 LRNRSPATNRMSTRS
-2734 TVAYELS
+2734 TPKKKR